1 MSKALVIAMREYAA
15 AVKTKSFL
23 VSLILM
29 PVLMIGGAVVQR
41 ATQDIADTTTQRVA
55 IIDRT
60 GANVGLALV
69 DAANRRNESELNDAS
84 GRQVKPKFDVVVI
97 EPAPLADKAAVDRQR
112 LELSEQVR
120 RNELLSFAEIGSQV
134 VSLDAIRAA
143 GRQLDATGGDM
154 LRQQTT
160 ASPDAPRPSL
170 ADIPDEFIIRYS
182 TNRPTYFIFHNWFD
196 RIVRTEVLQRR
207 AKQMNFDAALVLQ
220 MSEAPLRVERGLA
233 RQDATGAITYEGDKA
248 SQITGLLVPVALM
261 MLMFVVIMV
270 GASPL
275 TMNVVEEKQQRIA
288 EVLLASC
295 RPFDIMLG
303 KLLGG
308 VATALT
314 LAAIYLS
321 GALLLAA
328 RFDAFQYISAT
339 VVVWFLVFVVLA
351 TLMYGSLFVV
361 AGAAVTNIK
370 ESQSLITPVVLLIAT
385 PLFVFMQIVQ
395 YPNGNIAMFLS
406 YFPLSAPLVTTI
418 RLAVPPGI
426 PTWQVLTAA
435 GITLATTVVLVWM
448 SGRIFRAALLMNSK
462 PASLRD
468 AVGWVL
474 RG

>member
-1 MSKALVIAMREYAA
+1 VIAMREYAA
-15 AVKTKSFL
+15 AVKTKSFV

-29 PVLMIGGAVVQR
+29 PVLMLGGMIVQR

-60 GANVGLALV
+60 GADVGLAIV
-69 DAANRRNESELNDAS
+69 DAANRRNQSDITDS
-84 GRQVKPKFDVVVI
+84 TGRQVKPRFDVVVI
-97 EPAPLADKAAVDRQR
+97 EPASAEDREAVDRQR
-112 LELSEQVR
+112 FELSEQVR
-120 RNELLSFAEIGSQV
+120 RNELLAFAEIGAQV

-143 GRQLDATGGDM
+143 GRQLDTVGGQA
-154 LRQQTT
+154 LREQMERQRE
-160 ASPDAPRPSL
+160 PDAPRPTL
-170 ADIPDEFIIRYS
+170 ASIPDEYIVRYS
-182 TNRPTYFIFHNWFD
+182 TNRPTYLIFHTWFD
-196 RIVRTEVLQRR
+196 GVLRAEVLQRR
-207 AKQMNFDAALVLQ
+207 AKAMNFDAALVLQ

-233 RQDATGAITYEGDKA
+233 RRDAAGAIVYEGDRA
-248 SQITGLLVPVALM
+248 SQIAGLLVPVALM

-328 RFDAFQYISAT
+328 RFDAFQYISVP
-339 VVVWFLVFVVLA
+339 VVLWFLVFVVLA

-395 YPNGNIAMFLS
+395 YPNGNIATFLS

-435 GITLATTVVLVWM
+435 GIALGTTVVLVWM

-462 PASLRD
+462 PVSFRE